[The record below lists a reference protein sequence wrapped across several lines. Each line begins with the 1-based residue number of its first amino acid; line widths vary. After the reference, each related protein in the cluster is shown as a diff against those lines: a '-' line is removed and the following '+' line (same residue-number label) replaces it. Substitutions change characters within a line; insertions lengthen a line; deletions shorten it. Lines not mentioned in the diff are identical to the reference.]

1 MPETNFGPVPAQPGK
16 SELLLD
22 VQDLSIAYHTDE
34 GDMLAVQ
41 KASFQLHREEVLGLV
56 GESGCGKSTLGMGL
70 LRLLRWP
77 GKVVGGKALFQGQNL
92 LTLSGGQMRMLRGD
106 RLSMIF
112 QNPMNS
118 LNPTE
123 KVGAQIAET
132 IFTHR
137 NLKRPE
143 VRTRCIELLE
153 LVGIPG
159 AKLRVGNYPHEFSG
173 GMRQRVLIALA
184 LALEPDL
191 LVADEPTTA
200 LDLTVQGQILWLL
213 ENIQKRSHMAM
224 IYITHNLA
232 VASSISHRIA
242 VMYAG
247 WIVETAPSEELFSS
261 AIHPYSR
268 GLIASVPQLSWKEQ
282 RVVGIPGQPPR
293 LMVNARGCPF
303 VARCERVLPVCR
315 DQMPPETEI
324 APGHVVR
331 CFNAT

>member
-1 MPETNFGPVPAQPGK
+1 MTEQHIVEAAASSADPDR
-16 SELLLD
+16 LLD
-22 VQDLSIAYHTDE
+22 VKDLNIAYRTDE
-34 GDMLAVQ
+34 GDVLAVQ
-41 KASFQLHREEVLGLV
+41 NASFQLDRGEVLGLV
-56 GESGCGKSTLGMGL
+56 GESGCGKSTLGLGL

-77 GKVVGGKALFQGQNL
+77 GRVVSGQAVFQGQDL
-92 LTLSGGQMRMLRGD
+92 LKLSDGQIRALRGD

-123 KVGAQIAET
+123 NIGAQIAET
-132 IFTHR
+132 ILTHR
-137 NLKRPE
+137 KMARAD
-143 VRTRCIELLE
+143 VRSRCIELLE

-159 AKLRVGNYPHEFSG
+159 AKVRIGNFPHEFSG

-213 ENIQKRSHMAM
+213 ENIQKRSRMAM

-232 VASSISHRIA
+232 VAASISHRIA

-247 WIVETAPSEELFSS
+247 WIVEIASSEDLFNRPS
-261 AIHPYSR
+261 HPYAR
-268 GLIASVPQLSWKEQ
+268 GLIASVPKASWREQ
-282 RVVGIPGQPPR
+282 RVAAIPGQPPR
-293 LMVNARGCPF
+293 LLVNARGCPF
-303 VARCERVLPVCR
+303 ASRCSRVLSVCYE
-315 DQMPPETEI
+315 QMPPESEI
-324 APGHVVR
+324 APNHMVR
-331 CFNAT
+331 CFNAF